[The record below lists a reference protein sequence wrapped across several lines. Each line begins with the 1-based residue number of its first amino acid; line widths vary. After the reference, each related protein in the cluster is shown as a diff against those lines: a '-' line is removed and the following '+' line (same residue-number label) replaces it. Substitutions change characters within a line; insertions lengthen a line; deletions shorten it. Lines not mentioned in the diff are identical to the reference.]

1 MSAAPG
7 LGPITLTVPAD
18 PAMTRVARLT
28 ASSLAAMAQMT
39 LDDIDDIKILVSEV
53 VTTLVEHGNRGPIT
67 LTFNIGDD
75 ELRFSGQRE
84 ANDLDRDHPDIV
96 MTDTVLAAV
105 SDDHAIDLAG
115 GSLTI
120 AASKRASAHAAP

>member
-18 PAMTRVARLT
+18 ASMTRVARLT

-53 VTTLVEHGNRGPIT
+53 VTALVEHGTRGPIT
-67 LTFNIGDD
+67 LTFHIGDD

-84 ANDLDRDHPDIV
+84 ATGLDRDHPDVV

-105 SDDHAIDLAG
+105 SDDHSIDLAD
-115 GSLTI
+115 GSLAI
-120 AASKRASAHAAP
+120 SASKRASANAAS